1 MSKVVSLVPALYSFC
16 SEDVCR
22 AGRRNVSNK

>member
-1 MSKVVSLVPALYSFC
+1 MPVLYSFC
-16 SEDVCR
+16 FEDVCR